1 MYLNLK
7 MITNNG
13 VMRMFDHSQLNF
25 KVEKFPL
32 LSQHDLDGSGF
43 DSISTIPSSIGVGIR
58 RVDTKQPL
66 GIVSDKYEV
75 VQYMDIVDGVEQ
87 AIARSGMDL
96 NHAEFATNVY
106 DDGAK
111 IELTAKFPA
120 HEVAVGISQDKP
132 DYVIPEF
139 KFRTS
144 QNRTWANNG
153 MMGLWRSACWNT
165 LVSGD
170 KLAYV
175 YGRHTKN
182 FNVDR
187 FATKI
192 QNAGEFISGN
202 GLTEMRTWYDTKVTR
217 DKAINLFTK
226 TLAQRTDNVTR
237 KKVANKVMLSNLM
250 KTFDEENRHLHGRG
264 NYEKYATLT
273 EGTMWTAY
281 QSATSWST
289 HVEGYGTNR
298 KQAKAYNARPMREE
312 KVRKMLGSTEWK
324 ELLVA

>member
-1 MYLNLK
+1 
-7 MITNNG
+7 
-13 VMRMFDHSQLNF
+13 MFNHEVLDF

-32 LSQHDLDGSGF
+32 LSQCDLDGSGF

-66 GIVSDKYEV
+66 GIVSDQYEV
-75 VQYMDIVDGVEQ
+75 VQYMDIVSGVEE
-87 AIARSGMDL
+87 AIGRSGMDL
-96 NHAEFATNVY
+96 TDAQFMTNVY

-120 HEVAVGISQDKP
+120 HEVAVGISQDRA

-153 MMGLWRSACWNT
+153 MMGLWRSMCYNT

-187 FATKI
+187 FAIEI
-192 QNAGEFISGN
+192 QNAGEFIAGD
-202 GLTEMRTWYDTKVTR
+202 GMTEMRDWYDTKVTR
-217 DKAINLFTK
+217 DQAINLFTK
-226 TLAQRTDNVTR
+226 TLAKRTDNVTR
-237 KKVANKVMLSNLM
+237 KKVANKVMLSTLM
-250 KTFDEENRHLHGRG
+250 KTFDEESQHLHGRG
-264 NYEKYATLT
+264 NYDKY
-273 EGTMWTAY
+273 GKNDGGSMWTAY

-312 KVRKMLGSTEWK
+312 KVRKMLGSDTWK